1 MDRGRVESL
10 APPPPPRLGPP
21 AGSLGRGEADLA
33 ARGTEKTAPFL
44 RLENALQQLDRG

>member
-10 APPPPPRLGPP
+10 APPPRPRLRPP

-33 ARGTEKTAPFL
+33 ARGTAPFL